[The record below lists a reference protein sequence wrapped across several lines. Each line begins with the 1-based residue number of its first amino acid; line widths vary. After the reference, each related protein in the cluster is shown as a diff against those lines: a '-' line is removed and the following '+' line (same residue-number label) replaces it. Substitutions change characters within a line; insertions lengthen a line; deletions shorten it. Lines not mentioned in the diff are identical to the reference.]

1 MMPALRAAVE
11 NHWPETQRVAAS
23 VLGDENL
30 AAEIMERA
38 IEQAVAHLA
47 DRPPEDHQD
56 VSPVLARFCRPEVGR
71 RRKERAQLVFIDFSV
86 SSEASNSTI
95 SAAEAAID
103 AERILVDAPPKVRKA
118 MMMRYGSSD
127 SWSDVA
133 ARTGTSP
140 AAIRMSCKRYL
151 DRIRRKLGFRVDRCK
166 LRQSM
171 SCGRE
176 GFRGQASIVLQG

>member
-1 MMPALRAAVE
+1 MMPALRAAIE
-11 NHWPETQRVAAS
+11 KHWPETQRVAAS

-47 DRPPEDHQD
+47 DQPPEDHED
-56 VSPVLARFCRPEVGR
+56 VSPLLARFCRREVGR
-71 RRKERAQLVFIDFSV
+71 RRRERARLVFVDFSV
-86 SSEASNSTI
+86 SSDASSSTI

-103 AERILVDAPPKVRKA
+103 AGRILAEAPPKVREA

-140 AAIRMSCKRYL
+140 AAIRMSCKRFL
-151 DRIRRKLGFRVDRCK
+151 DRIRQKLG
-166 LRQSM
+166 
-171 SCGRE
+171 
-176 GFRGQASIVLQG
+176 IQGGPQ

>member
-11 NHWPETQRVAAS
+11 KHWPETQRAAAS

-47 DRPPEDHQD
+47 DQPPEDHED
-56 VSPVLARFCRPEVGR
+56 VSPVLARFCWREVGR
-71 RRKERAQLVFIDFSV
+71 RRRERAQLVFVDFSV
-86 SSEASNSTI
+86 SSDASSSTI
-95 SAAEAAID
+95 AAAEAGID
-103 AERILVDAPPKVRKA
+103 AERILAEAPPKVREA

-140 AAIRMSCKRYL
+140 AAIRMSCKRFL
-151 DRIRRKLGFRVDRCK
+151 DRIRQELG
-166 LRQSM
+166 
-171 SCGRE
+171 
-176 GFRGQASIVLQG
+176 IQGGPQ

>member
-11 NHWPETQRVAAS
+11 KIWPETQRVAAS

-47 DRPPEDHQD
+47 DHPAEDHEV
-56 VSPVLARFCRPEVGR
+56 VSAVLVRLCRREVGR
-71 RRKERAQLVFIDFSV
+71 RRKERARLVFFDFSV
-86 SSEASNSTI
+86 ASDASSSTI

-103 AERILVDAPPKVRKA
+103 AERVLAEAPPKVREA

-133 ARTGTSP
+133 AKTATSP
-140 AAIRMSCKRYL
+140 SAIRMSCKRFL
-151 DRIRRKLGFRVDRCK
+151 DRIRRKLG
-166 LRQSM
+166 
-171 SCGRE
+171 
-176 GFRGQASIVLQG
+176 IQGGPL